1 MRQKPYL
8 FALPALAIIAFFFG
22 LTARNSSADAE
33 DPLVAGFR
41 GVTVGSVA
49 DAVDQITGK
58 RGFLDSEFRPVV
70 DGIVVGRARTA
81 LLRPA
86 ATGIAVSSGAA
97 QHVVEMID
105 SAKPGEVGVIVI
117 ESGAN
122 AAGIDGLMATAAR
135 ARGMAGMLIDGG
147 VRDVSDIRRLGFPVY
162 AKSVTP
168 GSAAGRYAGVSH
180 DEALTCGGVLIRPGD
195 IIIAGEDGVVVVP
208 KEEADDILKRAVELD
223 ERAARMG
230 PLIQQLKSLG
240 AAMSRSKDF

>member
-1 MRQKPYL
+1 MRQRPYL

-33 DPLVAGFR
+33 DPLVVGFR
-41 GVTVGSVA
+41 GVTVSSVS

-58 RGFLDSEFRPVV
+58 RGFLDSEFRPIV
-70 DGIVVGRARTA
+70 DGVAVGRARTA

-86 ATGIAVSSGAA
+86 AAGTAVLPRAT

-117 ESGAN
+117 ENGAN

-135 ARGMAGMLIDGG
+135 ARGMAGILVDGG

-168 GSAAGRYAGVSH
+168 GSAAGRYASVSH
-180 DEALTCGGVLIRPGD
+180 DEAVTCGGVLIRPGD
-195 IIIAGEDGVVVVP
+195 IIVAGEDGVVAVP

-223 ERAARMG
+223 ERASRMS
-230 PLIQQLKSLG
+230 PLIQQLKSLS
-240 AAMSRSKDF
+240 AAMARSQSF